1 MSALRISPF
10 GLATG
15 LTLAAAYLLLRPGR
29 SHNPTRP
36 RGNSKTPLTRLLET
50 GATAMQPRPPLRG
63 FHTYLVGFH
72 PMKEDP
78 ERQWIAHH
86 WCRLA
91 NDEFAECVMFDG
103 NTADANLVGIE
114 YIISE
119 RLFNQLPP
127 EEQAFWHPHNGEI
140 LSGQLAAPGL
150 PAPAEKML
158 MRRQINSYGKTWH
171 LWDTGTDRQPGDD
184 LPFGEPKLAWSFN
197 HAGELQPWL
206 QALRDRE
213 LGINTEARRAS
224 REDLVD
230 HAHPQSGAD
239 ALQGRFERPTREIPG
254 VQGRR
259 VRLESTER

>member
-1 MSALRISPF
+1 MLNWISALRITPF
-10 GLATG
+10 GVATG
-15 LTLAAAYLLLRPGR
+15 LSLAAAYLLLRPGR

-36 RGNSKTPLTRLLET
+36 WGDRKTPLTRLLET
-50 GATAMQPRPPLRG
+50 GATATQLRPPLRG

-72 PMKEDP
+72 PMKENP

-91 NDEFAECVMFDG
+91 NDEFAECVMFD
-103 NTADANLVGIE
+103 
-114 YIISE
+114 
-119 RLFNQLPP
+119 
-127 EEQAFWHPHNGEI
+127 
-140 LSGQLAAPGL
+140 
-150 PAPAEKML
+150 
-158 MRRQINSYGKTWH
+158 GKTWH

-239 ALQGRFERPTREIPG
+239 ALQGRFERPTRDIPG
-254 VQGRR
+254 VQERR
-259 VRLESTER
+259 ARIESKGH